1 MLWIDSIDVLNML
14 WKTSLFHFDCFN
26 EFKQSITTVL
36 LSVWNSLPFNQF
48 VGSVPRSIQ
57 YITRWYSLFSVFLL
71 IFYSYVLK
79 VYVCFGRYSSILWE
93 LAAFL
98 YQFNPRIICGFEI
111 CSSFHGPACEWYA
124 ILQPAADCSY
134 SQCACSPKEL
144 RTGLLSEWLDSLLFF
159 VFMIWKLIPYGF
171 VVFDQ

>member
-1 MLWIDSIDVLNML
+1 ML

-36 LSVWNSLPFNQF
+36 LSVWNSFALQ
-48 VGSVPRSIQ
+48 SICRFCSKINSIH
-57 YITRWYSLFSVFLL
+57 YKMIFFILCIFLL
-71 IFYSYVLK
+71 VFAFYVLK

-111 CSSFHGPACEWYA
+111 CPSFHGPACEWYA